1 MAAAILVASVSRPA
15 EVADASEFRGAG
27 AAPVAE
33 RAAVLEARAL
43 AGVDTVAGEAA
54 ITEAFEARLGVV
66 ASRWKDRIINHYHR
80 IEHVLH
86 IISNET
92 CSLQIERKR

>member
-27 AAPVAE
+27 AAPMAE

-43 AGVDTVAGEAA
+43 AGVDTVAGETAV
-54 ITEAFEARLGVV
+54 T
-66 ASRWKDRIINHYHR
+66 
-80 IEHVLH
+80 
-86 IISNET
+86 
-92 CSLQIERKR
+92 